1 MKYTT
6 TSSRRVVM
14 VKIKTRPE
22 QNRAKP
28 PPSRN
33 DSPAMRADRAT
44 VPELFARSS
53 PARAA
58 VATSAPWWS
67 HWKTIL
73 LTLTLLIALLAAI
86 QLMPGSDEPR
96 QKADSNPPPAAA
108 GFPQAVQIRPMGF
121 AGSASAAGSGAGSGS
136 PGLMPGGSPSGGA
149 GLAAGG
155 FGAALASASEGR
167 LSVRNGRSETS
178 YSTTAGEIN
187 QALQDGSRKL
197 VLPADIA
204 GSCDLGDAGS
214 KALSACLARNGA
226 HAE

>member
-28 PPSRN
+28 PPNRN
-33 DSPAMRADRAT
+33 DNRAMRADRAT

-58 VATSAPWWS
+58 AASQPPWWS
-67 HWKTIL
+67 NWKAIL
-73 LTLTLLIALLAAI
+73 LTLALLAALLAAI
-86 QLMPGSDEPR
+86 LLMPKSDDRGQRPASAP
-96 QKADSNPPPAAA
+96 QPAAVT
-108 GFPQAVQIRPMGF
+108 PQSVQIRPMGF
-121 AGSASAAGSGAGSGS
+121 AGSGSSSGSGS
-136 PGLMPGGSPSGGA
+136 PGAMPGGSPAGNA

-155 FGAALASASEGR
+155 FGATLSSASEGR
-167 LSVRNGRSETS
+167 LSVRNGRSEAS

-214 KALSACLARNGA
+214 KGLSACLARNGA

>member
-33 DSPAMRADRAT
+33 DSPAMRADKAT

-53 PARAA
+53 SARATA
-58 VATSAPWWS
+58 ATLPPWWS
-67 HWKTIL
+67 NWKIIL
-73 LTLTLLIALLAAI
+73 LTLALLVALLAAI
-86 QLMPGSDEPR
+86 LLMPKSDERR
-96 QKADSNPPPAAA
+96 QSPASNPQPASVT
-108 GFPQAVQIRPMGF
+108 PQPVQIRPMGF
-121 AGSASAAGSGAGSGS
+121 AGSGSGS
-136 PGLMPGGSPSGGA
+136 GSGSHGAMPGGSPSGGA
-149 GLAAGG
+149 GLADGG

-167 LSVRNGRSETS
+167 LSVRNGRSEAS

-214 KALSACLARNGA
+214 KGLSACLARNGA